1 MGSPLIPVDQV
12 IDTLLDRVVP
22 VEDKESVTLD
32 EARGRVLAEDVRSP
46 LDVPPADNSAMDG
59 YALNVDDPA
68 IREGGIYP
76 VSDRIAAGQIGQPLQ
91 PGTMARIFTGAHVP
105 PGANAVVMQENT
117 ETLEFGVK
125 LNVMPQRDA
134 NIRPRGQDIA
144 SGDTVLEKGRR
155 LQPQDIGLI
164 ASIGLAECPVYRR
177 LKIAILTTGDE
188 LVDPPAPVREGQ
200 IYNSNRY
207 TLAAMVRQLG
217 MEVVDL
223 GIVADTPEATEAA
236 LLKGADEADC
246 ILSSGGVSV
255 GEEDYVKS
263 SVEKLGVIDIW
274 RIAIKPGKP
283 MAFGSVGQTPFF
295 GLPGNPVSTFVTF
308 FVIAQPWLYKFQG
321 CKSVYNRFFYG
332 TSGFEFDGGT
342 RREYMRV
349 RLDREQGVV
358 HKYDNQGSGVMSS
371 LCWADAL
378 AEVEVGQRIRAG
390 DAIKIFP
397 L

>member
-1 MGSPLIPVDQV
+1 MDSPLIPVDQV
-12 IDTLLDRVVP
+12 IETLLERVEP
-22 VEDKESVTLD
+22 VKDKKSVILD
-32 EARGRVLAEDVRSP
+32 EACGRVLAEDILSP

-59 YALNVDDPA
+59 YALNVDDPD
-68 IREGGIYP
+68 IEEGGVYP
-76 VSDRIAAGQIGQPLQ
+76 VSDRIAAGQVGQSLR
-91 PGTMARIFTGAHVP
+91 PGTMARIFTGAHIP

-117 ETLEFGVK
+117 EALDEGVK
-125 LNVMPQRDA
+125 LDVMPRRHA

-144 SGDTVLEKGRR
+144 AGDVVLEKGRR

-164 ASIGLAECPVYRR
+164 ASVGLAECPVYRR

-188 LVDPPAPVREGQ
+188 LVDPPAPVQEGQ

-207 TLAAMVRQLG
+207 TLAAMVRELG

-223 GIVADTPEATEAA
+223 GIIADTPEATEEA
-236 LLKGADEADC
+236 LLKGAEEADC

-283 MAFGSVGQTPFF
+283 MAFGAVGQTPFF

-308 FVIAQPWLYKFQG
+308 FVIARPWLLKFQG
-321 CKSVYNRFFYG
+321 CNSVYNRFFHG
-332 TSGFEFDGGT
+332 ISAFDFDGGS

-349 RLDREQGVV
+349 RIDREDGTI

-378 AEVEVGQRIRAG
+378 AEVEVGQQIRTGEAV
-390 DAIKIFP
+390 KVFP